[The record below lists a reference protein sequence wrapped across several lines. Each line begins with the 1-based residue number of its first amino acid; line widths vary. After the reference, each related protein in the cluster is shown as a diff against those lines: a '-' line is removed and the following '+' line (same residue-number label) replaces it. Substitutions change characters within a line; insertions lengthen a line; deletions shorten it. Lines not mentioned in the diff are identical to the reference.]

1 MTHVFWLDRMDR
13 VAIHWDGES
22 HEWCSFWKEDQKC
35 TIAHVKCGMSFR
47 HPSGDVE
54 WATDMW
60 LWSSGE
66 RSQRYT
72 FGNCQHR
79 DGI

>member
-1 MTHVFWLDRMDR
+1 MFFGLTGWIELQSTEMEKVMSGVVFGR
-13 VAIHWDGES
+13 H
-22 HEWCSFWKEDQKC
+22 QKC